1 MFDNRLNFLVASV
14 VIFMIHLQSLFKRL
28 IDFKTI
34 GIANRN
40 CVLHIYLTWVC
51 PTPKVCFYFLITLQE
66 KSKDSVWFETSIT
79 KTPPIIT
86 FKFFTSSFTRHYCQL
101 QDHIRERHAGE
112 YRCFCLFWP
121 PSAHQNVSILITKS
135 RWLHKTDFILHV
147 CV

>member
-66 KSKDSVWFETSIT
+66 KSEDSVWFETSIT
-79 KTPPIIT
+79 KKPSYNNFYILY
-86 FKFFTSSFTRHYCQL
+86 FFFYSSLLPTTGPYPRTTCWRVSVLLPFLASLSSPKC
-101 QDHIRERHAGE
+101 E
-112 YRCFCLFWP
+112 Y
-121 PSAHQNVSILITKS
+121 
-135 RWLHKTDFILHV
+135 TDY
-147 CV
+147 